1 MSIFRAALR
10 SHPICRGHSTGAWRA
25 LHSHLP
31 ARTAPHPST
40 PLLTSPVLRS
50 IRFQSTTPTTPPP
63 SAPAVPQPAPTPTP
77 TAPTSSSAP
86 PLPPAPP
93 APPPPPP
100 TPPKPPLLTRL
111 LPATLQPAP
120 ESASNVWK
128 LFRLAGPE
136 RKPLTI
142 AVGLLLISSSVTMSI
157 PFTIG
162 KLIDFFSNPG
172 NTTFLGLSFTS
183 ASALLL
189 SLFLVGACA
198 NTGRV
203 ILMRTAGQR
212 IVARIRNRAYAS
224 ALRQEIDYVER
235 QGGGSGDIVSRLN
248 ADTYIVGDSVTGNL
262 SDGLRAIVTASVGLG
277 LMLYLS
283 SKLTLVMLAVVPPI
297 SIGAVFYGRYLKKL
311 SNQTQE
317 ALGDMSR
324 VAEET
329 LSAIR
334 TVQAS
339 NSYPMEE
346 RTFSEKVQLVFEL
359 ARREALASGL
369 FFGGTGFSGNVTILT
384 LLGYGGSLVAHG
396 EISVGD
402 LTSLLLYTAYVG
414 GALSNLS
421 GFFSSLM
428 RGVGAGERVFSLID
442 RVPAVQPGVGEAFV
456 PTARGVIRFENV
468 GFRYPSRPDVMV
480 LQGFNMELRTGESVA
495 LVGKSGSGKSSVQ
508 ALMLRYYDPTEGRI
522 TFNGR
527 DIREFT
533 PESWRATIGYVPQ
546 EPVLFSGTIGSNIAY
561 GRPDATLEDIAAAAQ
576 QANCDFVHA
585 FPLGYDTPVGR
596 NSLSGGQR
604 QRIAIARAL
613 IRKPAILCL
622 DEATAALDAVSE
634 YRVNDAIQRIISSK
648 QTSSIV
654 VAHRLSTITTAERL
668 VVLEDGRISES
679 GTYRELASRENSRFR
694 ALMAAQLNIAAGE
707 KSMLEEA
714 TAESDSETLVDEEE
728 PEERIIDDVQEEKN
742 QKSKASMQ

>member
-1 MSIFRAALR
+1 
-10 SHPICRGHSTGAWRA
+10 
-25 LHSHLP
+25 
-31 ARTAPHPST
+31 
-40 PLLTSPVLRS
+40 
-50 IRFQSTTPTTPPP
+50 
-63 SAPAVPQPAPTPTP
+63 
-77 TAPTSSSAP
+77 
-86 PLPPAPP
+86 
-93 APPPPPP
+93 
-100 TPPKPPLLTRL
+100 
-111 LPATLQPAP
+111 
-120 ESASNVWK
+120 
-128 LFRLAGPE
+128 
-136 RKPLTI
+136 
-142 AVGLLLISSSVTMSI
+142 MSI

-162 KLIDFFSNPG
+162 KLIDFFSNPA
-172 NTTFLGLSFTS
+172 NSTFLGLSFTS
-183 ASALLL
+183 ASLLL
-189 SLFLVGACA
+189 FSLFAIGACA

-224 ALRQEIDYVER
+224 ALRQEVDFVER
-235 QGGGSGDIVSRLN
+235 QGGGTGDIVSRLN
-248 ADTYIVGDSVTGNL
+248 ADTYIVGESVTGNL

-334 TVQAS
+334 TVQAH
-339 NSYPMEE
+339 NAYPMEE
-346 RTFSEKVQLVFEL
+346 LSFSRKVQAVFDL

-384 LLGYGGSLVAHG
+384 LLGYGGSLVARG
-396 EISVGD
+396 EISVGE

-442 RVPAVQPGVGEAFV
+442 RVPAVHPHVGEPFHPAL
-456 PTARGVIRFENV
+456 RGVIRFEDV
-468 GFRYPSRPDVMV
+468 GFVYPARPDVPV
-480 LQGFNMELRTGESVA
+480 LKGFNMELRTGESVA

-508 ALMLRYYDPTEGRI
+508 ALLLRYYDPTSGRI
-522 TFNGR
+522 TFNGV
-527 DIREFT
+527 DIRTYT

-546 EPVLFSGTIGSNIAY
+546 EPVLFSGTIASNIAY
-561 GRPDATLEDIAAAAQ
+561 GDEEATREDIEAAAK
-576 QANCDFVHA
+576 QANCDFVEA
-585 FPLGYDTPVGR
+585 FPKGFDTTVGK

-613 IRKPAILCL
+613 LRKPAILCL

-648 QTSSIV
+648 NTSSIV

-668 VVLEDGRISES
+668 VVLEDGKISES

-694 ALMAAQLNIAAGE
+694 ALMAAQLEVATG
-707 KSMLEEA
+707 KTLEDDDA
-714 TAESDSETLVDEEE
+714 TSDSELENETLVDEEE
-728 PEERIIDDVQEEKN
+728 PEEHIIDDVHGREKAAA
-742 QKSKASMQ
+742 ASAQ